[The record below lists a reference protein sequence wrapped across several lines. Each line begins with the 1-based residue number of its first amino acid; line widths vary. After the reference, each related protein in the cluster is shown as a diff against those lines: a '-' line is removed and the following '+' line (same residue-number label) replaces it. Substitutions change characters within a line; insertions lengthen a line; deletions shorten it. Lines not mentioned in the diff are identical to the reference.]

1 MIGACK
7 PFAIDITEII
17 GIAAGTFTAVSLLP
31 QLIKLI
37 REKKAEDISLFY
49 LIILLCGLILWIIYG
64 IRKEDLPIIVTNAIS
79 LVINVTVLILGAKYK
94 RGK

>member
-1 MIGACK
+1 
-7 PFAIDITEII
+7 
-17 GIAAGTFTAVSLLP
+17 VSLLP

-64 IRKEDLPIIVTNAIS
+64 VRKDDVPIIVTNAVS
-79 LVINVTVLILGAKYK
+79 LVINVMVLILGAKYK
-94 RGK
+94 KSK